1 MGAVTAVKTFVMPH
15 ETLQSFNIAEDL
27 PTQDLRDFAQR

>member
-1 MGAVTAVKTFVMPH
+1 MGSARAVKTFMMPH